1 MARQPLRS
9 LHGSLVLPHPY
20 LLPPTLPANQ
30 PMDAERLNQTET
42 RLEDLAHRLED
53 LRGYL

>member
-1 MARQPLRS
+1 MADRRFVAPGPPWRVPPLLTDCDS
-9 LHGSLVLPHPY
+9 
-20 LLPPTLPANQ
+20 

-42 RLEDLAHRLED
+42 RLEDLAQRLED